1 MPWRPSRVPV
11 SPVDQAAYGSPPLLL
26 GRNSVSPNRQMVT
39 IMQTAQ
45 IIPFRFESREVGPSH
60 SAIFRSRIIV
70 ISSRTLGEMLDCHN
84 ETYTFLRATG
94 AVEHRAGDGVLLAIS
109 INGKHYM
116 DRLIDPVP
124 VRPGAVSTSR
134 RRVEALPRTIR
145 HKEGTKKT
153 LLRRRAPM
161 SIRAT
166 KPDQRICGDER
177 TVTSER

>member
-1 MPWRPSRVPV
+1 MHTG
-11 SPVDQAAYGSPPLLL
+11 Q
-26 GRNSVSPNRQMVT
+26 
-39 IMQTAQ
+39 IMT
-45 IIPFRFESREVGPSH
+45 FRFESREVRTPH
-60 SAIFRSRIIV
+60 SELLRSRIIV
-70 ISSRTLGEMLDCHN
+70 ISSRTLDEMLDCHN
-84 ETYTFLRATG
+84 EAYTFLRATG

-134 RRVEALPRTIR
+134 RRVEAFPRTIR
-145 HKEGTKKT
+145 HKECTKKT

>member
-1 MPWRPSRVPV
+1 MLTHGAGLNTNNP
-11 SPVDQAAYGSPPLLL
+11 A
-26 GRNSVSPNRQMVT
+26 
-39 IMQTAQ
+39 
-45 IIPFRFESREVGPSH
+45 EVGASLIGYSNLIKEH
-60 SAIFRSRIIV
+60 RSTVTATVDSQAILTPQVALKAALSRIIA

-94 AVEHRAGDGVLLAIS
+94 AVEHRAEAGVLLAIS

-116 DRLIDPVP
+116 DRLIDPVT

-145 HKEGTKKT
+145 HKECTKKT

-166 KPDQRICGDER
+166 KPDQRICGDE
-177 TVTSER
+177 